1 MSKFKERIK
10 KIPFFAI
17 ISFVMLL
24 LYGVSLFLPLL
35 WAIITSFKTNFNYL
49 LDSFG
54 WPTEFVNNYVTVFK
68 YFTVPIKDSTGFIYY
83 VGITEMVVNS
93 IWYALGSALLST
105 TAAFLVGYVVAR
117 FRFKFCHIIYT
128 VIIIQ
133 MIVPTVGTLPS
144 ELRIAHALG
153 LYDTVFGALFMKTYV
168 SGLYFLSFYSALRV
182 IPKDYAE
189 AAKLDGAGNFH
200 IMVLIFFP
208 MAKGVFFTIVLLNFI
223 AFWNDYQTP
232 MIYIPSY
239 PTLAY
244 GLYYY
249 VSGSFEQE
257 TSSVPMRLAGC
268 VMVAIPLFIIFIA
281 FQKKLLG
288 GVSMG
293 GLK

>member
-1 MSKFKERIK
+1 MLERT
-10 KIPFFAI
+10 FI
-17 ISFVMLL
+17 IFLAASFICCTSSS
-24 LYGVSLFLPLL
+24 SLRTIRPL
-35 WAIITSFKTNFNYL
+35 
-49 LDSFG
+49 
-54 WPTEFVNNYVTVFK
+54 
-68 YFTVPIKDSTGFIYY
+68 
-83 VGITEMVVNS
+83 
-93 IWYALGSALLST
+93 
-105 TAAFLVGYVVAR
+105 
-117 FRFKFCHIIYT
+117 
-128 VIIIQ
+128 
-133 MIVPTVGTLPS
+133 
-144 ELRIAHALG
+144 
-153 LYDTVFGALFMKTYV
+153 
-168 SGLYFLSFYSALRV
+168 
-182 IPKDYAE
+182 
-189 AAKLDGAGNFH
+189 
-200 IMVLIFFP
+200 
-208 MAKGVFFTIVLLNFI
+208 GVFFTIVLLNFI